1 MVQPSLF
8 PENDP
13 AIAQPLA
20 LMGVPGSATVLSK
33 GQKRFNKLIAD
44 IQTQRL
50 LLAQWR
56 DFHGVY
62 QARVASELVPLQDQ
76 LHDKRAAMAKVLDQ
90 ALPHPSLGKTHR
102 AKIQDIL
109 QNLLAELV
117 MESNDPELVA
127 LHDKHSE
134 MSLQEMQT
142 DDMEMTQAFAS
153 DFFGMDLDGHDAQT
167 TEELAQQIQ
176 QKLHERALLQEDSAQ
191 EKKPTRK
198 KSAKT
203 MAAEAKREQ
212 AAQAA
217 TQSLREVYR
226 KLASALHPDRERDA
240 TRRDHKTAL
249 MKRVNK
255 AYEASDLLALLELQ
269 LEIEQIDTDALAGL
283 SDERV
288 QHFNA
293 VLAEQFK
300 QLQEDLFHI
309 TQPFAAM
316 LNRWGRQSLSPA
328 MVQRAVDEDLNEL
341 NEALL
346 EVQADLE
353 RFQDIKQLKAS
364 LRHYRI
370 ERQDDDMDMLD
381 FVLMNE
387 LQRR

>member
-1 MVQPSLF
+1 MTQPTLF
-8 PENDP
+8 PEDDP

-20 LMGVPGSATVLSK
+20 LVGVPGSATALSK
-33 GQKRFNKLIAD
+33 GQKRFNKLVAD
-44 IQTQRL
+44 IQAQRL

-56 DFHGVY
+56 EFSDAH
-62 QARVASELVPLQDQ
+62 QARVASEFVPLQDQ
-76 LHDKRAAMAKVLDQ
+76 LHHKRVAMAKVLDQ
-90 ALPHPSLGKTHR
+90 ALLHPSLGKTHR

-109 QNLLAELV
+109 QNLLGELV
-117 MESNDPELVA
+117 MESDDPELVA

-134 MSLQEMQT
+134 MSLQEMQA
-142 DDMEMTQAFAS
+142 DDMELTQAFAS

-167 TEELAQQIQ
+167 PEELAQQIQ
-176 QKLHERALLQEDSAQ
+176 QKLHERAQLQEDSAH

-203 MAAEAKREQ
+203 MAAEEKREQ

-226 KLASALHPDRERDA
+226 KLASALHPDREPDA
-240 TRRDHKTAL
+240 MRRDQKTAL
-249 MKRVNK
+249 MKRVNT

-269 LEIEQIDTDALAGL
+269 LEIEQIDTEVLAGL

-288 QHFNA
+288 QHFNV
-293 VLAEQFK
+293 VLADQLK
-300 QLQEDLFHI
+300 QLQEELFHT

-316 LNRWGRQSLSPA
+316 LTRWGRQSLSPA
-328 MVQRAVDEDLNEL
+328 MVQRVLDDDLKDLNHTL
-341 NEALL
+341 QQ
-346 EVQADLE
+346 VQADLE

-364 LRHYRI
+364 LRNYRI

-381 FVLMNE
+381 FILMNE